1 MHFPPV
7 QFGIMVLGQ
16 QCGGWHLKLHVSFTS
31 YHTHFRKILILVFRF
46 SPICKTKIVFQL
58 HFQICWKIQM
68 TKHLNTCLFTNCK
81 WQMERPWYSECT
93 SVLECVCVCVCV
105 YQTLPLLQILT
116 TCSFAWNLP
125 FSKRLCFAFLSVV
138 SILLFRVPAFL
149 SPPLPPFPLLPSTYI
164 TFHITVFPSHN
175 HKNTNIIEGKGNTFC
190 CCLVTKLYPTFL
202 QPHRL

>member
-93 SVLECVCVCVCV
+93 SVLECVCVCVCI
-105 YQTLPLLQILT
+105 PIPPI
-116 TCSFAWNLP
+116 ARW
-125 FSKRLCFAFLSVV
+125 FLSEISGCLIHHIIRNEWIQVT
-138 SILLFRVPAFL
+138 LLWNAK
-149 SPPLPPFPLLPSTYI
+149 PSDSWPMYL
-164 TFHITVFPSHN
+164 
-175 HKNTNIIEGKGNTFC
+175 E
-190 CCLVTKLYPTFL
+190 
-202 QPHRL
+202 Q